1 MAVGLTAAELREALR
16 LGDSAEETAECV
28 RLLAAATVLVEHRAP
43 DAPVAA
49 QNEAAVRLAAYWFDQ
64 PPAGRYAGHAW
75 ALGNSGAAAI
85 LQPWRILADDDDEE
99 ADPA

>member
-49 QNEAAVRLAAYWFDQ
+49 QNEAAVRLAAYLFDQ
-64 PPAGRYAGHAW
+64 PAGRYAGHAW

-85 LQPWRILADDDDEE
+85 LQPWRALAADETE